1 MAACWALPF
10 GPNAGVRNNKLPHAQ
25 RGKFMDHN
33 GHLPERIA
41 LGSDHVGYPLK
52 EEIKKYLEE
61 LGYACQDFGTHSA
74 ERTDYPLFARQVT
87 SAITSNRADLGILI
101 CGTGVGMSITANKVK
116 GIRAVVCSEPYS
128 AMLSR
133 QHNNTN
139 VLALGSRVIG
149 PELARMIV
157 KAWLEV
163 EFEGGRH
170 ASRLEIISQIEAER
184 EEQKDMATV
193 RFAGQIVPPVP
204 NGDSAAAG
212 ETTSS
217 KMRNPDLLSQTRK
230 KIAETGKLVFERH
243 LTDAAGG
250 NISVRVDDTICIT
263 PRYSGSKRH
272 WQLQPDQV
280 LVSDMFGN
288 KLEGDGDVSRE
299 SKVHYRIYQ
308 EFPDA
313 RAVLHSHARN
323 AMVFVASGQPI
334 EPVLE
339 ATLKFDTIPVTKFA
353 PAHSEKLAEAIVEQV
368 RGKEEY
374 IRRYATAVLAPWHG
388 LFVFGKDLDAA
399 FDLTERIDTN
409 AYCILMSR
417 LLPEG
422 GPMDAETMRM
432 KLSEAIRTFND
443 HHANS

>member
-1 MAACWALPF
+1 M
-10 GPNAGVRNNKLPHAQ
+10 NNQ
-25 RGKFMDHN
+25 IN
-33 GHLPERIA
+33 QIA
-41 LGSDHVGYPLK
+41 IGSDHVGYPLK

-61 LGYACQDFGTHSA
+61 LGFTFKDFGAHST
-74 ERTDYPLFARQVT
+74 ERTDYPLFAKEVT
-87 SAITSNRADLGILI
+87 SAVASGAADAGILI

-139 VLALGSRVIG
+139 VLAMGSRVVG

-157 KAWLEV
+157 KSWLEA

-170 ASRLEIISQIEAER
+170 AFRLEIISQIEAER
-184 EEQKDMATV
+184 PTEMRSDLRPQ
-193 RFAGQIVPPVP
+193 PV
-204 NGDSAAAG
+204 N
-212 ETTSS
+212 T
-217 KMRNPDLLSQTRK
+217 NNDLLAQTRK

-250 NISVRVDDTICIT
+250 NISVRVGDSVCIT

-272 WQLQPDQV
+272 WQLQPNQV
-280 LVSDMFGN
+280 LVSDMLGN
-288 KLEGDGDVSRE
+288 KLDGEGEISRE
-299 SKVHYRIYQ
+299 SKVHHRIYQ

-313 RAVLHSHARN
+313 KAVLHSHARN
-323 AMVFVASGQPI
+323 VMVFVASGQPI

-339 ATLKFDTIPVTKFA
+339 ATLKFGTIPVTKNFA
-353 PAHSEKLAEAIVEQV
+353 PAHSDKLADAIVEAL
-368 RGKEEY
+368 RGKDEA
-374 IRRYATAVLAPWHG
+374 IAKYATAVMAPWHG
-388 LFVFGKDLDAA
+388 LFVVGKDLDAA

-422 GPMDAETMRM
+422 GPMDPEIMRTR
-432 KLSEAIRTFND
+432 LSEAIKTFND
-443 HHANS
+443 HHVNS

>member
-1 MAACWALPF
+1 M
-10 GPNAGVRNNKLPHAQ
+10 NNQLNSRK
-25 RGKFMDHN
+25 
-33 GHLPERIA
+33 RIA
-41 LGSDHVGYPLK
+41 IGSDHVGLPLK
-52 EEIKKYLEE
+52 DEIKKYLDE
-61 LGYACQDFGTHSA
+61 LGYAYQDFGAHSV
-74 ERTDYPLFARQVT
+74 ERTDYPLFARDVT
-87 SAITSNRADLGILI
+87 SSISSGQTDLGILV

-149 PELARMIV
+149 PELARMII
-157 KAWLEV
+157 KAWLEA

-170 ASRLEIISQIEAER
+170 ASRLEIISQLEAER
-184 EEQKDMATV
+184 AMEKTGHPQ
-193 RFAGQIVPPVP
+193 
-204 NGDSAAAG
+204 SADQSHN
-212 ETTSS
+212 E
-217 KMRNPDLLSQTRK
+217 RLSQTRK
-230 KIAETGKLVFERH
+230 KIAETGRLVFERH

-250 NISVRVDDTICIT
+250 NISVRVDNSVCIT

-272 WQLQPDQV
+272 WQLGPNDV
-280 LVSDMFGN
+280 LVSDMLGN
-288 KLEGDGDVSRE
+288 KMDGNGDISRE

-313 RAVLHSHARN
+313 NAVLHSHARN
-323 AMVFVASGQPI
+323 VMVFVASGQPI

-339 ATLKFDTIPVTKFA
+339 STLKFDTIPVTKFA
-353 PAHSEKLAEAIVEQV
+353 PAHSEKLADAIIEEV

-374 IRRYATAVLAPWHG
+374 IRRYATAVIAPWHG
-388 LFVFGKDLDAA
+388 LFVIGKDLDAA

-422 GPMDAETMRM
+422 GPMDPETMRM
-432 KLSEAIRTFND
+432 RLSEAIRTFHD
-443 HHANS
+443 HHANA

>member
-1 MAACWALPF
+1 M
-10 GPNAGVRNNKLPHAQ
+10 NNQVNIHK
-25 RGKFMDHN
+25 
-33 GHLPERIA
+33 RIA
-41 LGSDHVGYPLK
+41 IGSDHVGYPLK
-52 EEIKKYLEE
+52 DEIKKYLEE
-61 LGYACQDFGTHSA
+61 LGYACQDFGAHSA
-74 ERTDYPLFARQVT
+74 ERTDYPLFAKDVT
-87 SAITSNRADLGILI
+87 SAISSQQADLGILI

-157 KAWLEV
+157 KAWLEA

-184 EEQKDMATV
+184 LAEMPAKQAH
-193 RFAGQIVPPVP
+193 P
-204 NGDSAAAG
+204 NS
-212 ETTSS
+212 
-217 KMRNPDLLSQTRK
+217 DLISQTRK
-230 KIAETGKLVFERH
+230 KIAETGRMVFERH

-250 NISVRVDDTICIT
+250 NISVRVDDSTVCIT
-263 PRYSGSKRH
+263 PRYSGSRRH
-272 WQLQPDQV
+272 WQLGQNQV
-280 LVSDMFGN
+280 LVSDMQGN

-313 RAVLHSHARN
+313 QAVLHSHARN
-323 AMVFVASGQPI
+323 VMVFVASGQPI

-339 ATLKFDTIPVTKFA
+339 ATLKFDTIPVTRFA
-353 PAHSEKLAEAIVEQV
+353 PAHSEKLADAIVEGL
-368 RGKEEY
+368 RGKDEY
-374 IRRYATAVLAPWHG
+374 IRKYATAVMAPWHG
-388 LFVFGKDLDAA
+388 LFVVGKDLDAA

-422 GPMDAETMRM
+422 GPMDPESMRM
-432 KLSEAIRTFND
+432 RLSDAIRTFND
-443 HHANS
+443 HHANA

>member
-1 MAACWALPF
+1 MNSQANLQ
-10 GPNAGVRNNKLPHAQ
+10 K
-25 RGKFMDHN
+25 
-33 GHLPERIA
+33 RIA
-41 LGSDHVGYPLK
+41 IGSDHVGYPLK
-52 EEIKKYLEE
+52 DEIKKYLDE
-61 LGYACQDFGTHSA
+61 LGYTYQDFGAYSVD
-74 ERTDYPLFARQVT
+74 RTDYPLFAKDVT
-87 SAITSNRADLGILI
+87 SAISAGKADLGILI

-157 KAWLEV
+157 KAWLEA

-170 ASRLEIISQIEAER
+170 ASRVEMISQIEAER
-184 EEQKDMATV
+184 LAEIPAKQAQTN
-193 RFAGQIVPPVP
+193 
-204 NGDSAAAG
+204 NGVIA
-212 ETTSS
+212 
-217 KMRNPDLLSQTRK
+217 QTRR
-230 KIAETGKLVFERH
+230 KIAETGRMVFERH

-250 NISVRVDDTICIT
+250 NISVRVDDSTVCIT
-263 PRYSGSKRH
+263 PRYSGSRRH
-272 WQLQPDQV
+272 WQLQTNQV
-280 LVSDMFGN
+280 LISDMHGN

-323 AMVFVASGQPI
+323 VMVFVASGQPI

-353 PAHSEKLAEAIVEQV
+353 PAHSEKLADAIVEGL
-368 RGKEEY
+368 RGKDEY
-374 IRRYATAVLAPWHG
+374 IRKYATAVMAPWHG
-388 LFVFGKDLDAA
+388 LFVVGKDLDAA

-422 GPMDAETMRM
+422 GPLDPETMQAR
-432 KLSEAIRTFND
+432 LREAIQTFND
-443 HHANS
+443 HHANA

>member
-1 MAACWALPF
+1 MSHQE
-10 GPNAGVRNNKLPHAQ
+10 NSRK
-25 RGKFMDHN
+25 
-33 GHLPERIA
+33 RIA
-41 LGSDHVGYPLK
+41 IGSDHVGLPLK
-52 EEIKKYLEE
+52 EEIKKYLDE
-61 LGYACQDFGTHSA
+61 LRYIYRDFGAHSA
-74 ERTDYPLFARQVT
+74 ERTDYPLFAKDVT
-87 SAITSNRADLGILI
+87 SAIASGQADLGILI
-101 CGTGVGMSITANKVK
+101 CGTGVGMSITANKVR

-139 VLALGSRVIG
+139 VLAQGARVIG

-157 KAWLEV
+157 KAWLDA

-170 ASRLEIISQIEAER
+170 ASRLEIISKIEAER
-184 EEQKDMATV
+184 AVEKAM
-193 RFAGQIVPPVP
+193 PPQ
-204 NGDSAAAG
+204 NGSQAQY
-212 ETTSS
+212 
-217 KMRNPDLLSQTRK
+217 DLIAETRK
-230 KIAETGKLVFERH
+230 KIAETGRLVFERH

-272 WQLQPDQV
+272 WQLQSNQV
-280 LVSDMFGN
+280 LVSDMLGN
-288 KLEGDGDVSRE
+288 KLDGDGDVSRE

-313 RAVLHSHARN
+313 KAVLHSHARN

-353 PAHSEKLAEAIVEQV
+353 PAHSEKLADAIVEV
-368 RGKEEY
+368 VKGKDDY
-374 IRRYATAVLAPWHG
+374 IRKYATAVLAPWHG
-388 LFVFGKDLDAA
+388 LFVIGKDLDAA

-422 GPMDAETMRM
+422 GPMDPESMRM
-432 KLSEAIRTFND
+432 RLTEAIQSFND
-443 HHANS
+443 HHANA